1 MHRLLLALCLL
12 TLAFPAAADP
22 WLGLQFGMNRV
33 SGDPEAFGES
43 VAGSGFNDSNWTI
56 GLSAGYTFN
65 PYAGL
70 VFGVREHD
78 LDRTWSSLS
87 GSSLR
92 GRSTFAGGELS
103 TPVGSSVSLVG
114 GAGLH
119 QWDATVRRDY
129 GGERSES
136 GMDMY
141 YSGAIR
147 FFPDAR
153 ASAEL
158 QVTRYLMD
166 ALDVDA
172 VTLNLR
178 WGFGGRPDY

>member
-1 MHRLLLALCLL
+1 MYRLLPALFVLVF
-12 TLAFPAAADP
+12 AAPAAADP
-22 WLGLQFGMNRV
+22 WMGLQFGMNRV
-33 SGDPEAFGES
+33 TGDPESFGDS
-43 VAGSGFNDSNWTI
+43 AAGSDFEDTNWTI

-87 GSSLR
+87 GTSLR
-92 GRSTFAGGELS
+92 GRSTYAGGELS
-103 TPVGSSVSLVG
+103 APLGSSVSLVG

-129 GGERSES
+129 GGERSDS
-136 GMDMY
+136 GMDLY

-153 ASAEL
+153 ANAEL

-166 ALDVDA
+166 ALEVDA
-172 VTLNLR
+172 FTLNLR
-178 WGFGGRPDY
+178 LGFGGRPD